1 MSNIILSA
9 FADEYDPS
17 LAGQLEG
24 LARFGIGCIELRMI
38 DGRNLSVL
46 EKNEILEVKKQL
58 DAGGVRV
65 SAIGS
70 PLGKIR
76 LDEDM
81 NAHLEVARR
90 VFDAANTFGAKYIR
104 MFSFYAPKGEEITEK
119 KGEVFDGLEK
129 LVVLAR
135 EYGVTLCHEHEAKIY
150 GDIPSRCR
158 EILDHF
164 GGEMKCVFDM
174 GNFVLEE
181 VDPYPEA
188 YELLQG
194 DIAYFHIKDAL
205 VEGAIVPPGR
215 GHAKIRDILEAHRQ
229 YAKEDFFVSL
239 EPHLQTFSGLN
250 ALVGRSFTNPYQ
262 YENGKVAFAD
272 AVTKLKELI

>member
-1 MSNIILSA
+1 MSKIILSA

-46 EKNEILEVKKQL
+46 EKNEIMEVKKQL

-119 KGEVFDGLEK
+119 RSEVFDGLEK

-135 EYGVTLCHEHEAKIY
+135 EYGVTLCHENEAKIY
-150 GDIPSRCR
+150 GDVPARCR

-188 YELLQG
+188 YELLQK

-262 YENGKVAFAD
+262 YEDGKVAFAD

>member
-1 MSNIILSA
+1 MSKIILSA

-46 EKNEILEVKKQL
+46 EKNEIMEVKKQL

-119 KGEVFDGLEK
+119 RSEVFDGLEK

-135 EYGVTLCHEHEAKIY
+135 EYGVTLCHENEAKIY
-150 GDIPSRCR
+150 GDVPARCR

-188 YELLQG
+188 YELLQK

-205 VEGAIVPPGR
+205 FEGAIVPPGR
-215 GHAKIRDILEAHRQ
+215 GHAKIREILNAHRQ
-229 YAKEDFFVSL
+229 YAKEDFVVSL

-262 YENGKVAFAD
+262 YEDGKVAFAD